1 MWHYVP
7 TSAKN
12 TFATSDAGEYI
23 NTSGLDISNY
33 KKWRILYKKNGID
46 SLEEDSAI
54 RSMLDRPAWPG
65 FPKQQHKI
73 VVTLYRAKRYFVMLQ
88 LLQVFFV

>member
-1 MWHYVP
+1 MIISFAIKLWHYVP

-23 NTSGLDISNY
+23 NTSGLDLSSY
-33 KKWRILYKKNGID
+33 KKWHVFVQKNEID

-54 RSMLDRPAWPG
+54 RSMLDKPEWPG

-73 VVTLYRAKRYFVMLQ
+73 VVIKR
-88 LLQVFFV
+88 